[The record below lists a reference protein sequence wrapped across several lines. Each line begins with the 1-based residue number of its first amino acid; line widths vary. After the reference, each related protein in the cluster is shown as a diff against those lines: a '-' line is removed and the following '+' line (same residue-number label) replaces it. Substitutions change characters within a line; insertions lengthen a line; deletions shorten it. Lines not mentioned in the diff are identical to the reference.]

1 MVATSPLPLSAAC
14 PVVSVLA
21 LGFFKV
27 PVANTSSNMRLD
39 DGVAGVGFCVFAGA
53 TTFSTTFSTTFAGA
67 AFATV
72 LATGTAFSPVF
83 AFALAAFVGAVFTA
97 FVGIV
102 FAAAGAAFAAVV
114 LTATFLTPSF
124 FPAAAAAFVLAF
136 RRPLA
141 LIPSPSIS
149 ATTFFGR
156 PRFLTGSVVA
166 AASMAGNWAC
176 KIP

>member
-1 MVATSPLPLSAAC
+1 
-14 PVVSVLA
+14 
-21 LGFFKV
+21 
-27 PVANTSSNMRLD
+27 MRLD

-67 AFATV
+67 AF
-72 LATGTAFSPVF
+72 SPVF
-83 AFALAAFVGAVFTA
+83 AFALAAFVGAVFAA